1 MPDTASQLDWLSL
14 VMGLAGGLALFLI
27 GMGRVT
33 ASLKTIAGDRLRG
46 ALARLSSNRFAGAA
60 TGAGVTAVI
69 QSSSVT
75 SVLVVGFVSA
85 NLLSLTQASSVI
97 VGSHLGTTV
106 TAQVIAFDVTRYA
119 LGMLGI
125 GALVGAVADRERWR
139 QMGAM
144 VAGLGFVFFG
154 LGVMSEAMEPL
165 GSYQPFLDV
174 LADDQTP
181 LVALLA
187 GAGFTALVQSS
198 SATTGIVVVM
208 AAQGLVGL
216 ETGIAIVLGAAIGT
230 CVTALLAAIGRP
242 PDAVRA
248 AVVHVVVNT
257 VGALVAVVLIAEIA
271 SVVTWLSPSPAASG
285 SAAPGG
291 EGPGATPRQIAH
303 AATVFHAANTVVFLV
318 LLGPVV
324 GFARRMVPETVGP
337 AAPEVHEPLAL
348 DWAAV
353 GTPVLALESARR
365 ATLQVGMWVRDMVER
380 ALPVAAGGTKNQLD
394 DLEAMDDWV
403 DESHAALVDYL
414 REVSRGPLDDD
425 QRGEL
430 LGLLEMATELEQ
442 LADLVETN
450 LVATGRARLGGGV
463 SVSEQTMAILEELHE
478 VVVGAIDDSLAALG
492 ERDAAAA
499 DRVVDS
505 KARFKDLESV
515 MISHLAERL
524 TAPEPQRVA
533 AYSVEVE
540 LVEGLRRAHGGC
552 RRIARAARRS
562 IIVEDEPI
570 VGRDPE

>member
-1 MPDTASQLDWLSL
+1 MPATASQLDWLSL
-14 VMGLAGGLALFLI
+14 AMGLTGGLALFLI

-46 ALARLSSNRFAGAA
+46 ALARLSSNRVAGAA

-139 QMGAM
+139 QLGAM

-165 GSYQPFLDV
+165 GSYQPFLDL
-174 LADDQTP
+174 LADDHTP
-181 LVALLA
+181 LIALLA

-257 VGALVAVVLIAEIA
+257 VGALVAVVLIAQIA
-271 SVVTWLSPSPAASG
+271 SAVTWLSPSPAASG
-285 SAAPGG
+285 GG
-291 EGPGATPRQIAH
+291 ASGATPRQIAH
-303 AATVFHAANTVVFLV
+303 AATVFHAVNTVVFLV

-324 GFARRMVPETVGP
+324 RFARRVVPETVGP

-348 DWAAV
+348 DWAAA

-380 ALPVAAGGTKNQLD
+380 ALPVATDGTRHQLD

-430 LGLLEMATELEQ
+430 LGLLEVANELEQ

-450 LVATGRARLGGGV
+450 LVATGRARLGDGV
-463 SVSEQTMAILEELHE
+463 SVSEQTMAILGELHE

-505 KARFKDLESV
+505 KARFKDLEAV
-515 MISHLAERL
+515 MINHLAERL
-524 TAPEPQRVA
+524 STSEPQRVA

-540 LVEGLRRAHGGC
+540 LVEGL
-552 RRIARAARRS
+552 
-562 IIVEDEPI
+562 
-570 VGRDPE
+570 

>member
-1 MPDTASQLDWLSL
+1 MPDTVSQLDWLSL

-46 ALARLSSNRFAGAA
+46 ALARLSSNRIAGAA

-125 GALVGAVADRERWR
+125 GALVGAVADREQWR
-139 QMGAM
+139 QLGAM

-165 GSYQPFLDV
+165 GSYQPFLDL

-181 LVALLA
+181 LMALLA

-271 SVVTWLSPSPAASG
+271 SVVTWLSPSPAVS
-285 SAAPGG
+285 GG

-303 AATVFHAANTVVFLV
+303 AATVFHAVNTVVFLV

-324 GFARRMVPETVGP
+324 RFARRVVPETVGP

-348 DWAAV
+348 DWGAV

-380 ALPVAAGGTKNQLD
+380 ALPVATGGTKNQLD

-403 DESHAALVDYL
+403 DDSHAALVDYL

-430 LGLLEMATELEQ
+430 LGLLEMANELEQ

-450 LVATGRARLGGGV
+450 LVATGRARLGGRV
-463 SVSEQTMAILEELHE
+463 SVSEQTMAILGELHG
-478 VVVGAIDDSLAALG
+478 VVIGAIDDSLAALG

-505 KARFKDLESV
+505 KARFKDLEEV

-524 TAPEPQRVA
+524 AAPEPQRVA

-562 IIVEDEPI
+562 IITEDEP
-570 VGRDPE
+570 VPGRDPG